1 MNVIETEKA
10 TDVIVEYF
18 DLICDTD
25 YAFDETEILRRMNA
39 NAIDAVPVI
48 RCKDCKHQAK
58 EWRADKRLKGN
69 GYMVCGCDVVGDAC
83 GYWALLGNDEDFC
96 SMAEPKEKCK

>member
-1 MNVIETEKA
+1 MSVIETEKA

-39 NAIDAVPVI
+39 NAIDAVRVI
-48 RCKDCKHQAK
+48 RCKDCKDYKAFK
-58 EWRADKRLKGN
+58 KG
-69 GYMVCGCDVVGDAC
+69 GFHHYCETIGRVVYD
-83 GYWALLGNDEDFC
+83 DDFC
-96 SMAEPKEKCK
+96 CWAERKEKGK